1 MVVKRN
7 FHLTNINF
15 SMVQN
20 GFDSAKKLDGGFI
33 YITMDQIKN
42 FAKRVFGALGAGFSE
57 RVYHN
62 AMEVLL
68 KKYNIPYKSEQVI
81 PVMFEGVEVGQ
92 VRADLVID
100 GNIVVE
106 LKSVRSIKDDHATQ
120 CAMYMK
126 LLDIESGVVINFPC
140 GDNEDV
146 DFQELE
152 ASSPVCKRCGRDSHM
167 ASGCYAKKHVDG
179 HAI

>member
-1 MVVKRN
+1 MEQLKT
-7 FHLTNINF
+7 L
-15 SMVQN
+15 S
-20 GFDSAKKLDGGFI
+20 
-33 YITMDQIKN
+33 
-42 FAKRVFGALGAGFSE
+42 KRVFSCLGAGFSE

-68 KKYNIPYKSEQVI
+68 KKENIQYKSEQII
-81 PVMFEGVEVGQ
+81 PVMFEGIEVGQ

-100 GNIVVE
+100 GKFVVE

-126 LLDIESGVVINFPC
+126 LLNIDSGLVINFPC
-140 GDNEDV
+140 SDNEDV

-167 ASGCYAKKHVDG
+167 ASGCYAKKHIDG
-179 HAI
+179 YAI

>member
-1 MVVKRN
+1 MEQLKTLSKSV
-7 FHLTNINF
+7 F
-15 SMVQN
+15 SC
-20 GFDSAKKLDGGFI
+20 
-33 YITMDQIKN
+33 
-42 FAKRVFGALGAGFSE
+42 LGAGFSE

-68 KKYNIPYKSEQVI
+68 KKENIQYKSEQII

-100 GNIVVE
+100 GKIVVE

-126 LLDIESGVVINFPC
+126 LLNIDSGLVINFPC
-140 GDNEDV
+140 SDNEGV

-167 ASGCYAKKHVDG
+167 ASGCYAKKHIDG
-179 HAI
+179 YAI

>member
-1 MVVKRN
+1 MEQLK
-7 FHLTNINF
+7 TF
-15 SMVQN
+15 S
-20 GFDSAKKLDGGFI
+20 KH
-33 YITMDQIKN
+33 
-42 FAKRVFGALGAGFSE
+42 VFSCLGAGFSE

-68 KKYNIPYKSEQVI
+68 KKDNIQYKSEQII
-81 PVMFEGVEVGQ
+81 PVMFEGIEVGQ

-100 GNIVVE
+100 GKIVVE
-106 LKSVRSIKDDHATQ
+106 LKAVRSIKDDHATQ

-126 LLDIESGVVINFPC
+126 LLNIDSGLVINFPC
-140 GDNEDV
+140 SDNEDV

-167 ASGCYAKKHVDG
+167 ASGCYAKKHIDG
-179 HAI
+179 YSI

>member
-1 MVVKRN
+1 MEQLK
-7 FHLTNINF
+7 TF
-15 SMVQN
+15 S
-20 GFDSAKKLDGGFI
+20 KH
-33 YITMDQIKN
+33 
-42 FAKRVFGALGAGFSE
+42 VFSCLGAGFSE

-68 KKYNIPYKSEQVI
+68 KKDNIQYKSEQII

-100 GNIVVE
+100 GKIVVE

-126 LLDIESGVVINFPC
+126 LLNIDSGLVINFPC
-140 GDNEDV
+140 SDNEDV

-167 ASGCYAKKHVDG
+167 ASGCYAKKHIDG
-179 HAI
+179 YSI

>member
-1 MVVKRN
+1 MKTDRK
-7 FHLTNINF
+7 LT
-15 SMVQN
+15 QN
-20 GFDSAKKLDGGFI
+20 LLFKFK
-33 YITMDQIKN
+33 MDQIKS
-42 FAKRVFGALGAGFSE
+42 FAKRVFKSLGAGFSE

-92 VRADLVID
+92 VRADIVVN

-106 LKSVRSIKDDHATQ
+106 LKSVRSLKDDHATQ
-120 CAMYMK
+120 CGMYMK
-126 LLDIESGVVINFPC
+126 LLNIESGVVINFPC

-152 ASSPVCKRCGRDSHM
+152 TASPVCKRCGRDSHM
-167 ASGCYAKKHVDG
+167 ASGCYAKKHIEG
-179 HAI
+179 YEL

>member
-1 MVVKRN
+1 MEQLKT
-7 FHLTNINF
+7 L
-15 SMVQN
+15 S
-20 GFDSAKKLDGGFI
+20 
-33 YITMDQIKN
+33 
-42 FAKRVFGALGAGFSE
+42 KRVFSCLGAGFSE

-68 KKYNIPYKSEQVI
+68 KKENIQYKSEQII

-100 GNIVVE
+100 GKIVVE

-126 LLDIESGVVINFPC
+126 LLNIDSGLVINFPC
-140 GDNEDV
+140 SDNEDV

-167 ASGCYAKKHVDG
+167 ASGCYAKKHIDG
-179 HAI
+179 YSI

>member
-1 MVVKRN
+1 MEQLK
-7 FHLTNINF
+7 TF
-15 SMVQN
+15 S
-20 GFDSAKKLDGGFI
+20 KH
-33 YITMDQIKN
+33 
-42 FAKRVFGALGAGFSE
+42 VFSCLGAGFSE

-68 KKYNIPYKSEQVI
+68 KKENIQYKSEQII

-100 GNIVVE
+100 GKIVVE

-126 LLDIESGVVINFPC
+126 LLNIDSGLVINFPC
-140 GDNEDV
+140 SDNEGV

-167 ASGCYAKKHVDG
+167 ASGCYAKKHIDG
-179 HAI
+179 YAI

>member
-1 MVVKRN
+1 ME
-7 FHLTNINF
+7 
-15 SMVQN
+15 
-20 GFDSAKKLDGGFI
+20 
-33 YITMDQIKN
+33 QIKS
-42 FAKRVFGALGAGFSE
+42 FAKRVFKSLGAGFNE

-68 KKYNIPYKSEQVI
+68 KKHNIPYKSEHVI

-92 VRADLVID
+92 VRADLVVNGD
-100 GNIVVE
+100 IVVE
-106 LKSVRSIKDDHATQ
+106 LKSVRSLKDDHATQ

-126 LLDIESGVVINFPC
+126 LLNIESGVVVNFPC

-152 ASSPVCKRCGRDSHM
+152 AASPVCKRCGRNSHM
-167 ASGCYAKKHVDG
+167 ASGCYAKKHLAGYDL
-179 HAI
+179 

>member
-1 MVVKRN
+1 MEQLKT
-7 FHLTNINF
+7 L
-15 SMVQN
+15 S
-20 GFDSAKKLDGGFI
+20 
-33 YITMDQIKN
+33 
-42 FAKRVFGALGAGFSE
+42 KRVFSCLGAGFSE

-68 KKYNIPYKSEQVI
+68 KKENIQYKSEQII

-100 GNIVVE
+100 GKIVVE

-126 LLDIESGVVINFPC
+126 LLNIDSGLVINFPC
-140 GDNEDV
+140 SDNEGV

-167 ASGCYAKKHVDG
+167 ASGCYAKKHIDG
-179 HAI
+179 YAF

>member
-1 MVVKRN
+1 MEQLKT
-7 FHLTNINF
+7 L
-15 SMVQN
+15 S
-20 GFDSAKKLDGGFI
+20 
-33 YITMDQIKN
+33 
-42 FAKRVFGALGAGFSE
+42 KRVFSSLGAGFSE

-62 AMEVLL
+62 AMEVLI
-68 KKYNIPYKSEQVI
+68 KKENIQYKSEQII
-81 PVMFEGVEVGQ
+81 PVMFEGIEVGQ

-100 GNIVVE
+100 GKIVVE

-126 LLDIESGVVINFPC
+126 LLNIDSGLVINFPC
-140 GDNEDV
+140 SDNEDV

-167 ASGCYAKKHVDG
+167 ASGCYAKKHIDG
-179 HAI
+179 YAI